1 MLHHRFVITRNL
13 CTSAYVYKQK
23 SRILKKNRVSLSIQN
38 NVTVSKDCV
47 NGQDITASY
56 ELTYTTDS
64 STPIAT
70 CIVNGTECSNG
81 TCHYELHSNT
91 ADSRCQ
97 PQVSQFTGS
106 VNVSLT
112 ARNIVGR
119 SIAVS
124 RRISEFS
131 EA

>member
-1 MLHHRFVITRNL
+1 MYISICVQANVWNF
-13 CTSAYVYKQK
+13 KQ
-23 SRILKKNRVSLSIQN
+23 NHVSLSIQN

-64 STPIAT
+64 GTPIAT
-70 CIVNGTECSNG
+70 CIVDVTECSNG